1 MALMHGHVNEW
12 DSVKARNK
20 CRNPDL
26 SMLKDKQACEA
37 KAQRLIE
44 PKTYEKKLN
53 EQPCEGKNKTNKEK
67 LGFLGSSSHTQEQAY
82 AHIIGPTCAGKIM
95 RTQILA

>member
-20 CRNPDL
+20 CRNLDL

-53 EQPCEGKNKTNKEK
+53 
-67 LGFLGSSSHTQEQAY
+67 
-82 AHIIGPTCAGKIM
+82 
-95 RTQILA
+95 RTSI

>member
-1 MALMHGHVNEW
+1 MHGHVNEW

-37 KAQRLIE
+37 KTQRLIE

-53 EQPCEGKNKTNKEK
+53 RE
-67 LGFLGSSSHTQEQAY
+67 S
-82 AHIIGPTCAGKIM
+82 M
-95 RTQILA
+95 

>member
-20 CRNPDL
+20 CRNLDL

-67 LGFLGSSSHTQEQAY
+67 LGFLGSGSCTQE
-82 AHIIGPTCAGKIM
+82 
-95 RTQILA
+95 